1 MPRLPCLDRYGYRLE
16 EVLGFNRG
24 GGRVTYRG
32 IHLATGRSVAIKQF
46 RFAHQDADWSAY
58 RQCEREAQVLRDLEH
73 PGIPRYRDHFETED
87 GFCLVQDYIAGRSLG
102 EPRSF
107 DPDTLHRVMVALLEI
122 LVYLHNRVPPVIHR
136 DLKPENVLIAEPNHP
151 DVKRDS
157 TSESAPG
164 SERDSAPSPEPN
176 SQPGSGSDSAPEFK
190 SDSGCHPGSDAG
202 GRVYL
207 VDFGLAR
214 LGSGE
219 GSSTIAGTLGF
230 MAPEQVFQQRTV
242 PASDLYGL
250 GATIICAICGL
261 RSHQIGLLMDDR
273 EFRFHFRDRAPAQL
287 SLRWLEWLERLVE
300 PRLGD
305 RFPSAQAALNA
316 LRPIDLVRVPTVSG
330 LPESLHLVAP
340 SFQRSLT
347 ARLRLVNPVPE
358 TTLHGEWEVAPHPH
372 DPPGDRHAWITVVP
386 LGAARDRPR
395 LALPSSSPS
404 PSPDKRHPSPVS
416 APISAS
422 STAPI
427 SMPISVPIS
436 VPISAP
442 VPATVTGTPSSAIVR
457 SSSRPQTHA
466 QAHAQAQ
473 ILTYRVQIDLR
484 RLMAGRTYHRQ
495 LRFRSNAQDPVVTV
509 DLAVTT
515 ARIPTRVPILPWGV
529 LLALAGSAATVTA
542 VTLWVWQPAIATLG
556 SMGWVALG
564 VTGLVAIAT
573 GAMCAAVGRWL
584 GNGLTR
590 LVRRRADPSD
600 RFQQVWLSAW
610 LVAIALALPSL
621 FPADPLMVVGCF
633 GLLAIGFGLE
643 RATELVIAQR
653 FAPALALVVAVLT
666 TVVGSLL
673 TIIAWVGTVPWA
685 IAALVMSGL
694 PLAVATSYPSVQQ
707 ARAVA
712 RYRRQ
717 EGDRIWP

>member
-1 MPRLPCLDRYGYRLE
+1 MPRLPCLDRYGYHLE
-16 EVLGFNRG
+16 DVLGFNRG

-32 IHLATGRSVAIKQF
+32 IQLATGRSVAIKQF

-58 RQCEREAQVLRDLEH
+58 RQCEREAQVLRDLDH

-107 DPDTLHRVMVALLEI
+107 DPDTLHRVMVSLLEI
-122 LVYLHNRVPPVIHR
+122 LIYLHNRVPPVIHR
-136 DLKPENVLIAEPNHP
+136 DLKPENVLIAEAT
-151 DVKRDS
+151 D
-157 TSESAPG
+157 A
-164 SERDSAPSPEPN
+164 EP
-176 SQPGSGSDSAPEFK
+176 A
-190 SDSGCHPGSDAG
+190 
-202 GRVYL
+202 RVYL

-214 LGSGE
+214 LGTGE

-273 EFRFHFRDRAPAQL
+273 EFRLHFRDRAPSQL
-287 SLRWLEWLERLVE
+287 SLRWLAWLEQLVE

-305 RFPSAQAALNA
+305 RFPSAQAALDA
-316 LRPIDLVRVPTVSG
+316 LRPIDLVRVPTVTG
-330 LPESLHLVAP
+330 LPDSLHLVAP
-340 SFQRSLT
+340 TFQRSLT

-358 TTLHGEWEVAPHPH
+358 TTLQGEWEVAPHPH
-372 DPPGDRHAWITVVP
+372 DPPGDPHAWIHVLP
-386 LGAARDRPR
+386 LTPKPKSGDRR
-395 LALPSSSPS
+395 ALPSA
-404 PSPDKRHPSPVS
+404 VS
-416 APISAS
+416 APPRVI
-422 STAPI
+422 
-427 SMPISVPIS
+427 
-436 VPISAP
+436 
-442 VPATVTGTPSSAIVR
+442 PSSAPNSAP
-457 SSSRPQTHA
+457 SSALILHSSLAQTL
-466 QAHAQAQ
+466 
-473 ILTYRVQIDLR
+473 IYRVQVDLR

-495 LRFRSNAQDPVVTV
+495 LQFRSNAQDPVITV
-509 DLAVTT
+509 DLAITT

-542 VTLWVWQPAIATLG
+542 VTLWVWQPAIAALG
-556 SMGWVALG
+556 LMGWVALG
-564 VTGLVAIAT
+564 VTGVVAIAT

-590 LVRRRADPSD
+590 LVCRRADPSAG
-600 RFQQVWLSAW
+600 FQQVWLSGW

-653 FAPALALVVAVLT
+653 FAPALALVVAGLT
-666 TVVGSLL
+666 ATVGSLL
-673 TIIAWVGTVPWA
+673 TMIAWVGAVPWA
-685 IAALVMSGL
+685 IAALVLTGL
-694 PLAVATSYPSVQQ
+694 PLAVATSYPAVQQ